1 MLDFPGKDR
10 NLDARSSGSTS
21 VLKTT
26 QNNYQN
32 MNLFLKL
39 AEVLWDAC
47 VSTSVLVMFGSTFS
61 TEFI

>member
-10 NLDARSSGSTS
+10 NLDARSSGSTF

-26 QNNYQN
+26 QSNCRNTD
-32 MNLFLKL
+32 LFLKL
-39 AEVLWDAC
+39 AEVLWDEC
-47 VSTSVLVMFGSTFS
+47 VSTSVLGMFGSTFS